1 VNNQPSL
8 IYILDRSNY
17 LVFANI
23 VSIEVDLEVVH
34 KLKKIKQ
41 GPSPARDETPV

>member
-41 GPSPARDETPV
+41 SATCAETEK